1 MLFPAKAISKVPAF
15 FTNYCEKDNEDCMYT
30 VAIMKAWK
38 PVHWPNCGWYLDC
51 PLKSFLASE
60 IVLQDTLEPRLK
72 GMVLAPAKVPTKDPA
87 RKGKKR
93 KLVKVQESIVVEDD
107 VTMDEVP
114 IAAAEE
120 HNPSLVCSEVLLDV
134 PSSSNISPRMPA
146 RTCKNSWS
154 QKVLPSNTQVFESPP
169 KRRNVMRNILPQTM
183 QTTSSEF
190 ILNNCF
196 VRIVQEKQK
205 NKAWPQAYED
215 IMSFLSKVSYFVLLS
230 ILF

>member
-15 FTNYCEKDNEDCMYT
+15 FTNYCEKDSEDCMYT

-38 PVHWPNCGWYLDC
+38 PIHWPNCGWYLDC
-51 PLKSFLASE
+51 PLKSPPASE
-60 IVLQDTLEPRLK
+60 IVLRDTLEPGLK
-72 GMVLAPAKVPTKDPA
+72 GMVLASAKVPTEDPA

-93 KLVKVQESIVVEDD
+93 KLVKVQESITVEDD

-120 HNPSLVCSEVLLDV
+120 QNPSLVRSEVLLDV
-134 PSSSNISPRMPA
+134 PSPSNIFAQMPA
-146 RTCKNSWS
+146 RTRKKSQS

-169 KRRNVMRNILPQTM
+169 KRRDVMRNLLPLSVQTRC
-183 QTTSSEF
+183 SEL

-205 NKAWPQAYED
+205 NKVWPQVYED

-230 ILF
+230 ILL